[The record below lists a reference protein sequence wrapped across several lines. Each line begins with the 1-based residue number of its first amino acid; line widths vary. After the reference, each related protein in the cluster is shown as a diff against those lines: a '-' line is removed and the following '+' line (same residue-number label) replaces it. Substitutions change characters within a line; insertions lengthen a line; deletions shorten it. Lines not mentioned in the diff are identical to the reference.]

1 MFGHG
6 GCAVPKLWSYNLQ
19 VVSFSPPDVVILE
32 IGTNDL
38 SAEEPTLV
46 AASIEV
52 LVRFLHDRFSVK

>member
-6 GCAVPKLWSYNLQ
+6 GRAVPKLWSYNLH
-19 VVSFSPPDVVILE
+19 VVSCSPPDVVILE

-52 LVRFLHDRFSVK
+52 LVHFLHDRFSVK